1 MDPEASMQSGSRVV
15 TINKIELNEDD
26 FTRLDKGEW
35 LNCKVLTYMYVYTYT
50 HMHAIYINGFRMLLC
65 TFVCAY
71 ADSRGL
77 FVDCCPRMRQG
88 T

>member
-1 MDPEASMQSGSRVV
+1 MDPEVSMQSGSHVV
-15 TINKIELNEDD
+15 TNNKIELNEDD

-50 HMHAIYINGFRMLLC
+50 HMYAIYINAFRMLLR

-71 ADSRGL
+71 ADTRGL
-77 FVDCCPRMRQG
+77 SVACGTRMRQG